1 MNPLTQLVVASA
13 AFLATHFV
21 SSTPLRARSM
31 AAMGEKA
38 YLGLYSVVAAA
49 ALGWMVYAY
58 YRAPYAGLWYM
69 PSLRYAPLAIM
80 PFALVL
86 IVCGLLTRN
95 PTMVGQE
102 RLLESRDA
110 ARGILRVTRH
120 PLMWGVAL
128 WAASHMLARG
138 DAAALLFFGTFLILA
153 LGGTAL
159 SDRRKARALGERWQR
174 FAAVTSH
181 VPFAAVAAGRNH
193 FAPAEIGWA
202 RPALGIALYIALFLL
217 HPVIF
222 GARPY

>member
-1 MNPLTQLVVASA
+1 MNPFTQLVFASA

-21 SSTPLRARSM
+21 SSTPLRGRLI
-31 AAMGEKA
+31 AAVGEKA

-49 ALGWMVYAY
+49 ALGWMIYTY
-58 YRAPYAGLWYM
+58 YRAPYAGLWYV
-69 PSLRYAPLAIM
+69 PWLRYAPLAIM

-102 RLLESRDA
+102 RLLESGNA

-120 PLMWGVAL
+120 PFMWGVAL
-128 WAASHMLARG
+128 WAASHVLARG
-138 DAAALLFFGTFLILA
+138 DAAAALFFGTFLALA

-159 SDRRKARALGERWQR
+159 ADRRKARALGERWRR
-174 FAAVTSH
+174 FAAATSH
-181 VPFAAVAAGRNH
+181 VPFAAVAAGRNR
-193 FAPAEIGWA
+193 FAPGEIGWA
-202 RPALGIALYIALFLL
+202 RPALGIALYVALIFL

>member
-1 MNPLTQLVVASA
+1 MNPFTQLVLACA

-21 SSTPLRARSM
+21 SNTPLRARLV
-31 AAMGEKA
+31 AAAGEKA

-49 ALGWMVYAY
+49 TLGWTIYAY
-58 YRAPYAGLWYM
+58 YHAPYAGLWYA
-69 PSLRYAPLAIM
+69 SWLRYVPLLIM

-102 RLLESRDA
+102 RLLESQDA

-120 PLMWGVAL
+120 PFMWGVAL
-128 WAASHMLARG
+128 WAASHVLARG
-138 DAAALLFFGTFLILA
+138 DASSALFFGTFLVLA

-159 SDRRKARALGERWQR
+159 SDRRKARILGERWQR

-181 VPFAAVAAGRNH
+181 VPFAAIAAGRNT
-193 FAPAEIGWA
+193 FARGEIGWA
-202 RPALGIALYIALFLL
+202 RLALGIVLYIALFLL
-217 HPVIF
+217 HPLIF